1 MNAGARLATLSLS
14 TAKTTVLLFSNTM
27 NIHARLGSL
36 SLSDD
41 SDEKTIVPEFKQIM
55 SIEGDNLAE
64 FRYET
69 FDPNDKENYKGIKS
83 SVYLAAASVKLH
95 YLEQPLHDI
104 YLFLTKLAKLKGL
117 YDAATQVRRKFKLN

>member
-1 MNAGARLATLSLS
+1 
-14 TAKTTVLLFSNTM
+14 M

-36 SLSDD
+36 SLTDD
-41 SDEKTIVPEFKQIM
+41 SDEQTVVPEFKQIM

-69 FDPNDKENYKGIKS
+69 FDPNDHENYKGIKS
-83 SVYLAAASVKLH
+83 SVSLAAASVKLH

-104 YLFLTKLAKLKGL
+104 YLFMTKLAKLKGL
-117 YDAATQVRRKFKLN
+117 YDAATQVRALWAVICGVAVELTCSGQEMEN